1 MDIIEFFEHSAGKW
15 FSQRT
20 LHNLISGK
28 LQAGK
33 SELKIDI
40 LSASDPAVIK
50 LCSEHSLSPA
60 TATLAGVRV
69 TWNVVADPN
78 QKNGSTVLVP
88 IPSADNPKVGKLL
101 KSTDPNSKNG
111 LAIAAGDIVTT
122 YIIGEDDVLTLT
134 GESADF
140 HATERLWYLMPNLRI
155 RTSVVKQSSGMT
167 VASFCSEIR
176 MGATQPAATTAEAKT
191 EK

>member
-33 SELKIDI
+33 SELKIEI

-50 LCSEHSLSPA
+50 LCSEHSTSPA

-88 IPSADNPKVGKLL
+88 IPNADNPKVGKLL

-111 LAIAAGDIVTT
+111 LAIAGDIVTT

-140 HATERLWYLMPNLRI
+140 YATERLWYLMPNLRI

-176 MGATQPAATTAEAKT
+176 MGTTQPAANPASEKT